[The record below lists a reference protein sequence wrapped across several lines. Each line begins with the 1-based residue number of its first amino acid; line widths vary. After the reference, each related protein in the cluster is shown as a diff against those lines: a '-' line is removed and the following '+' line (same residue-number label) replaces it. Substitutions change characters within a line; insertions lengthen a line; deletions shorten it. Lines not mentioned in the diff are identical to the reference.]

1 MFAAHFLGYLGRSDF
16 LSFKA
21 EKFPASFEK
30 SLPMSSFS
38 LVPLRDPRSLCIF
51 CDKKNF
57 ASSWMRLL
65 APACQ
70 NSFVHYFF
78 LVGPTSLF
86 ICSIIYIIG
95 KWSYILLISL
105 STVQL
110 FLVLNKKQQPTG
122 IQRFSSL
129 FEGPTC
135 SFLAQ
140 FSGSFNQKRV
150 SKISRDS
157 LRFAVVF
164 WSLPKLYKQE

>member
-1 MFAAHFLGYLGRSDF
+1 MLFWIAFPFLKMLDPAVESKKMCSLHIFLGISADLI
-16 LSFKA
+16 
-21 EKFPASFEK
+21 
-30 SLPMSSFS
+30 FS
-38 LVPLRDPRSLCIF
+38 VSKHF

-57 ASSWMRLL
+57 TSSWMRLL